1 MANDQDFSAVLA
13 QLNKQQQEAQQ
24 QRTEFKN
31 VLDQLV
37 QERADHSKLR
47 DETTDSV
54 SRSDFNKVLEE
65 LTRDREEAR
74 SDAREQL
81 AQAHQRELDYNERE
95 SNIREEARKRE
106 IEYNERD
113 STIRE
118 EARQREL
125 KNSER
130 ELASREREEKREKA
144 QREAA
149 REQQQEMAKLYQTML
164 NQEHP
169 QAYANITDTPF
180 EVTKKLE
187 EQQKEISKLHQ
198 LLKVLQQNNAVTKP
212 GQVVPVDNLPSLIAP
227 QEATTT
233 TIITPTTPIPT
244 NNSSSVVHPDHSPAP
259 PPTTEI
265 TVHTP
270 IINSHTYQIQQTKDE
285 WQSAAELLY
294 SKRSNSHLKNYEHV
308 TDFLAAN
315 PSLFEPLLERCPN
328 IGLIIAHLLKL
339 RLGLTVQNV
348 SWTSSISDWNG
359 EDCRRVGCSAAG
371 FLRNFQT
378 GEAALEAW
386 KLHYVQ
392 VRERSE
398 RALWKTRNI
407 WRH

>member
-1 MANDQDFSAVLA
+1 MTHHEADYAQVMA
-13 QLNKQQQEAQQ
+13 QLVKQQDEAEQ
-24 QRTEFKN
+24 QRIEFKT

-37 QERADHSKLR
+37 LANEENRRLREERDRSTTEPSFVPRAD
-47 DETTDSV
+47 
-54 SRSDFNKVLEE
+54 FNRVLEE
-65 LTRDREEAR
+65 LTRDRDEAR
-74 SDAREQL
+74 KL
-81 AQAHQRELDYNERE
+81 
-95 SNIREEARKRE
+95 REEAKQ
-106 IEYNERD
+106 
-113 STIRE
+113 
-118 EARQREL
+118 EARQRVIDN
-125 KNSER
+125 KER
-130 ELASREREEKREKA
+130 ESF
-144 QREAA
+144 
-149 REQQQEMAKLYQTML
+149 YQTML
-164 NQEHP
+164 KQQNP
-169 QAYANITDTPF
+169 QANANITDTPF

-198 LLKVLQQNNAVTKP
+198 LLKVLQQNNAVTNP

-244 NNSSSVVHPDHSPAP
+244 NNSSSVVNPEHSPAP

-265 TVHTP
+265 TVHTTP
-270 IINSHTYQIQQTKDE
+270 IINSQTYQIQQTKDE

-398 RALWKTRNI
+398 RALWKTRKYMRDINKTNDKKFQ
-407 WRH
+407 

>member
-1 MANDQDFSAVLA
+1 MQR
-13 QLNKQQQEAQQ
+13 QEIEQ
-24 QRTEFKN
+24 QRLEFKN
-31 VLDQLV
+31 VMDQLV
-37 QERADHSKLR
+37 QERRENERLR
-47 DETTDSV
+47 EGSLVDNV

-74 SDAREQL
+74 NDAREQL

-95 SNIREEARKRE
+95 S
-106 IEYNERD
+106 
-113 STIRE
+113 TIRE

-125 KNSER
+125 KNT
-130 ELASREREEKREKA
+130 EREEKREKA

-149 REQQQEMAKLYQTML
+149 REQQQEMAKLYQMML
-164 NQEHP
+164 KQQSSPPTEEIKDDNSVP
-169 QAYANITDTPF
+169 L
-180 EVTKKLE
+180 EVTNTLK
-187 EQQKEISKLHQ
+187 EQEKEISALHQ
-198 LLKVLQQNNAVTKP
+198 LLKNLQQGEVANP
-212 GQVVPVDNLPSLIAP
+212 GQVVPVENLPSLIAP
-227 QEATTT
+227 QEATTTTT

-244 NNSSSVVHPDHSPAP
+244 NNSSVVVHPQHSPAP

-265 TVHTP
+265 TVHTTP
-270 IINSHTYQIQQTKDE
+270 IINSQTYQIQQTKDE

-339 RLGLTVQNV
+339 RFGLTVQKV

-359 EDCRRVGCSAAG
+359 EDCRRVGCSVAA

-386 KLHYVQ
+386 KLNYVQ
-392 VRERSE
+392 VSE
-398 RALWKTRNI
+398 YEK
-407 WRH
+407 